1 MINRTET
8 GAQKTDLQNGLMRR
22 AISILLLA
30 AGLAGAVQASVDIGQ
45 PATADQRE
53 RYLTLVEEL
62 RCPKCQNQNL
72 ADSDSPIAA
81 DLRREIRRLLEA
93 GNSDQQIIDFLVA
106 RYGEFILYRPAW
118 REHTYLLWLAPAA
131 LLGVG
136 LMGVA
141 LVVRQR
147 RVASSS
153 PQSTL
158 EDAEIAVLRQL
169 LDQDG
174 KPGGD
179 NSASGS
185 S

>member
-1 MINRTET
+1 
-8 GAQKTDLQNGLMRR
+8 MRSV
-22 AISILLLA
+22 ISILLLLA
-30 AGLAGAVQASVDIGQ
+30 AGLAGAAQASVDIGQ
-45 PATADQRE
+45 PATADQRA
-53 RYLTLVEEL
+53 RYLALVEEL

-136 LMGVA
+136 LLVVVA
-141 LVVRQR
+141 VVRQR
-147 RVASSS
+147 RAAPS
-153 PQSTL
+153 PQSAL

-169 LDQDG
+169 LDQEG
-174 KPGGD
+174 KPADD
-179 NSASGS
+179 NSAPGS

>member
-1 MINRTET
+1 MYET
-8 GAQKTDLQNGLMRR
+8 DRMRNL
-22 AISILLLA
+22 ISILLLA
-30 AGLAGAVQASVDIGQ
+30 AGLAGAAQASVDIGQ
-45 PATADQRE
+45 PASADQRE

-93 GNSDQQIIDFLVA
+93 GNSDQQIVDFLVA

-136 LMGVA
+136 LIGVA

-147 RVASSS
+147 RVAPALRSA
-153 PQSTL
+153 L
-158 EDAEIAVLRQL
+158 DDAEITALRQL
-169 LDQDG
+169 LE
-174 KPGGD
+174 GGD
-179 NSASGS
+179 KSGGVDSAGS
-185 S
+185 IDCAGSTDCATGPR